1 MPRRHAPIAPATGA
15 VGKPWEAEMKSVFA
29 AVSAALFAGSFCAG
43 TAEAATV
50 SGAYT
55 GEIYQTS
62 DPTFPYLSLGDT
74 YRIAFSYDTTVPDGD
89 PDSAT
94 GRYENAVS
102 GSVVFSNGY
111 NLSFSGGSI
120 YVGNDVE
127 PGDSDFL
134 NFGAFATITSNF
146 PTGLYT
152 VGGISWTLIDLSRS
166 LLDSDALP
174 SAYLSAAL
182 FDSGNFQIGFPGIGR
197 PGAGFNGTL
206 SSAPIP
212 AALPLF
218 AAALG
223 GLGLV
228 GWRRRR
234 SAINSPR

>member
-1 MPRRHAPIAPATGA
+1 
-15 VGKPWEAEMKSVFA
+15 MKSVFA
-29 AVSAALFAGSFCAG
+29 AVSAALFTGLFCAG

-50 SGAYT
+50 SGVYY
-55 GEIYQTS
+55 GEIIQTS
-62 DPTFPYLSLGDT
+62 DPAFPYLSLGDT
-74 YRIAFSYDTTVPDGD
+74 YRIQFSYDTTVPDSD

-94 GRYENAVS
+94 GRFENAVS

-111 NLSFSGGSI
+111 SLSFSGGSI
-120 YVGNDVE
+120 YVGNDVD

-152 VGGISWTLIDLSRS
+152 VGGMTWTLVDLSRS
-166 LLDSDALP
+166 VLDSDALP

-182 FDSGNFQIGFPGIGR
+182 FDFGPGGFQIGFPGIGR
-197 PGAGFNGTL
+197 PGVGFNGTL

-212 AALPLF
+212 ATLPLF

-228 GWRRRR
+228 GWRRFTAFTTRAGFSGGKAR
-234 SAINSPR
+234 LTL

>member
-1 MPRRHAPIAPATGA
+1 
-15 VGKPWEAEMKSVFA
+15 MKRVLA
-29 AVSAALFAGSFCAG
+29 AVSAALLTGLFGAA

-50 SGAYT
+50 SGVYT
-55 GEIYQTS
+55 GEIIQTS
-62 DPTFPYLSLGDT
+62 DPAFPYLSLGDT
-74 YRIAFSYDTTVPDGD
+74 YRIQFSYDTTVPDSD

-111 NLSFSGGSI
+111 NLSFTGGSI
-120 YVGNDVE
+120 YVGNDVD

-152 VGGISWTLIDLSRS
+152 VGGMTWTLVDLSRS
-166 LLDSDALP
+166 VLDSDALP

-182 FDSGNFQIGFPGIGR
+182 FDPGPGGFQIGFPGIGR

-223 GLGLV
+223 GLGLL
-228 GWRRRR
+228 GWRRKRR
-234 SAINSPR
+234 AAGEAAPAPAAH